1 MAHDQSTA
9 RHDLRDRPTGELVKD
24 VTELVPRLVRQEFD
38 LAKAEL
44 SEKGKRAGAGAG
56 LLGGSGVVG
65 WFGVATLVAAAVLG
79 LAEAMPAWA
88 AALIVAAVLLV
99 VAGVMALLG
108 RSQVR
113 RAVPPMPTEAVASTK
128 EDVRAVKESAHR

>member
-1 MAHDQSTA
+1 MVQDQSTT
-9 RHDLRDRPTGELVKD
+9 RHDRRDRPTAELVKD
-24 VTELVPRLVRQEFD
+24 VSELVPRLVRQEFD
-38 LAKAEL
+38 LARAEL

-88 AALIVAAVLLV
+88 AALVVATVLLA

-108 RSQVR
+108 RSQMR
-113 RAVPPMPTEAVASTK
+113 RAVPPVPTEAVASTK

>member
-9 RHDLRDRPTGELVKD
+9 RNDLRDRPTATLVKD
-24 VTELVPRLVRQEFD
+24 VSELVPRLVRQELD
-38 LAKAEL
+38 LARTEL

-88 AALIVAAVLLV
+88 AALVVATVLLA

-108 RSQVR
+108 RSQMR
-113 RAVPPMPTEAVASTK
+113 RAVPPVPTEAVASTK

>member
-1 MAHDQSTA
+1 M
-9 RHDLRDRPTGELVKD
+9 
-24 VTELVPRLVRQEFD
+24 TELVPRLVRQELD

-56 LLGGSGVVG
+56 LLGGGGVVA
-65 WFGVATLVAAAVLG
+65 WFGVATLVTAAVLG

-88 AALIVAAVLLV
+88 AALVVAAVLLA

-113 RAVPPMPTEAVASTK
+113 KAVPPVPREAVASTK

>member
-9 RHDLRDRPTGELVKD
+9 RHDLKDRPTAELVKD
-24 VTELVPRLVRQEFD
+24 VTELVPRLVRQELD